1 VAGSI
6 RLPSPTAIV
15 PSTVQ
20 IPHGR
25 VRAIMQGGAALGRWL
40 RVAWDPQRF
49 LAPYA
54 QRFVLPRE
62 LSGSPTQALPP
73 ATASAQG
80 AAPWMMSSSDVR
92 LVGSKPVSL
101 EVSKYFPVCR
111 ESGPQ
116 ILRTFTPSS
125 QPRRQNDKMKRLR

>member
-1 VAGSI
+1 
-6 RLPSPTAIV
+6 
-15 PSTVQ
+15 
-20 IPHGR
+20 
-25 VRAIMQGGAALGRWL
+25 MQGGAALGRWL

-54 QRFVLPRE
+54 QRFVDELVSYCHVSYPGRQLKRYLP
-62 LSGSPTQALPP
+62 QLP
-73 ATASAQG
+73 AQG

-125 QPRRQNDKMKRLR
+125 QPRRQKTTDDKMKNPG